1 MKTNS
6 RRTIIGAAAI
16 LISSIAFSGAIGATT
31 STSSTVGA
39 TAPSTVSTTAPS
51 TVSTTSTTATTGDHP
66 IKALLEAYH
75 AQIKA
80 YIAQQRSDLI
90 SKIQALNIPDN
101 RKTMFI
107 SKLQE
112 RWAKEDAHMA
122 KMMEE
127 REQHRENRAM
137 NKHNSGTST
146 SGTTTSGTS
155 TSGTSTSGTTTT
167 TQGL

>member
-39 TAPSTVSTTAPS
+39 TAPS

>member
-16 LISSIAFSGAIGATT
+16 LISSIAFSGALGAPT
-31 STSSTVGA
+31 SASAGT
-39 TAPSTVSTTAPS
+39 TAPSTVSTTAPA
-51 TVSTTSTTATTGDHP
+51 STTSTTATTGEHP
-66 IKALLEAYH
+66 LKALLEAYH

-80 YIAQQRSDLI
+80 YITQQRADLI

-101 RKTMFI
+101 RKSTVI

-122 KMMEE
+122 KMTEE
-127 REQHRENRAM
+127 REQHRESRTM
-137 NKHNSGTST
+137 TRHNSGTST
-146 SGTTTSGTS
+146 SGTTTGTSTSGTS